1 MATLVVW
8 AYWIKICDRFRRLRP
23 GAALARL
30 AAAADEEE
38 AAEASEEEDDAA
50 AEEEEDEEEDAEED
64 AEPFLAP
71 PLARFRLAP
80 PPLPSSSS
88 S

>member
-1 MATLVVW
+1 VVW

-38 AAEASEEEDDAA
+38 AEEAEAEEEDDAA

-80 PPLPSSSS
+80 PLPSSSS